1 MMPAAVR
8 LPLPY
13 PKADLCRPL
22 VLLMALS
29 AGAACSPDGAHRLRA
44 PPAESAAC
52 LPGERGFLRASLHG
66 AIEAELDWRGTAL
79 QCDGGARPDVHGLRL
94 SFLGPQ
100 DAHSRRLR
108 LVFGIDAQPGLG
120 LSRSAPTN
128 VTVILEG
135 QNRLYATQGDD
146 KCTIESL
153 VQEAV
158 TAADRPANAS
168 ATRNSS
174 TARIYRVA
182 ARGYC
187 IDPAATLDGTERL
200 YINRFDFA
208 GLARF
213 EDNELHVPPPHG

>member
-22 VLLMALS
+22 VVLMALS
-29 AGAACSPDGAHRLRA
+29 AGTACSPEGVHRPGASPASVA
-44 PPAESAAC
+44 PPAESGAC

-66 AIEAELDWRGTAL
+66 AIDAELDWRGAAL
-79 QCDGGARPDVHGLRL
+79 QCEGGARPDGQGLRL

-100 DAHSRRLR
+100 DMHGRRLR
-108 LVFGIDAQPGLG
+108 VVFGIDAKPGLR

-153 VQEAV
+153 VQEALEER
-158 TAADRPANAS
+158 AARANAGR
-168 ATRNSS
+168 T
-174 TARIYRVA
+174 YRVA

-187 IDPAATLDGTERL
+187 IYPATTLDGTERL
-200 YINRFDFA
+200 YLNRFDFS

-213 EDNELHVPPPHG
+213 EDNELHVSPPHS